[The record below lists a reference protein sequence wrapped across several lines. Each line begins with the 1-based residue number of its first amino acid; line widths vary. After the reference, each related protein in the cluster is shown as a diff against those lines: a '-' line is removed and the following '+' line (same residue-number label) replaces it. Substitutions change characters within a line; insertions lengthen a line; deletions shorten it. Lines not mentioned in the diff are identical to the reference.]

1 MEFKLL
7 TSSKLFPSFL
17 FFPYS
22 SSRYFSF
29 VDRQD
34 LFFLL
39 FSFFFFLQPSFCV
52 ILDRV
57 LFTQLFNCI
66 NFYISLTK
74 FNNLII
80 KYHHRYL
87 SRFLNTRTHRDW
99 NRSQSLALIVA
110 PRTLIQV
117 GILFRMMRFGSNL
130 GPRRGRIVGSSGV
143 LGFQKSRN

>member
-66 NFYISLTK
+66 NFCISLTK
-74 FNNLII
+74 FNNLITNNYFCNI
-80 KYHHRYL
+80 FHQVSLISLDFNKSL
-87 SRFLNTRTHRDW
+87 IFA
-99 NRSQSLALIVA
+99 SLAVPDLARSIY
-110 PRTLIQV
+110 
-117 GILFRMMRFGSNL
+117 
-130 GPRRGRIVGSSGV
+130 
-143 LGFQKSRN
+143 